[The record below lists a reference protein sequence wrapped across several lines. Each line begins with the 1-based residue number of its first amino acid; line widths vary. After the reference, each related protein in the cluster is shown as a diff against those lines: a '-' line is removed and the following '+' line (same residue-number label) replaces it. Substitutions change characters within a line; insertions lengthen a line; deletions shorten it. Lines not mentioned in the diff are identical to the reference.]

1 MIAFIIICFILM
13 LMILINMFDVDNKQL
28 FHNARK
34 KYLFFFWIYVS
45 ATVIV
50 AVNKSAFW
58 ILLFPIILCILNKFT
73 FNSVCENIKRK
84 IEKEEQLKRKKEK
97 IKYNNAK
104 IFQLEK
110 QIITNKK
117 NKLKHDCINIIFKY
131 TYISTIYKAEK
142 LNECLYI
149 IDNIKIQA
157 DINIAVRRCQKIID
171 ELHELNEITKN
182 RLNSQTN
189 NTNANNKKKS
199 NSTSYSYTV
208 AGALKLFN
216 LDKTATIDD
225 IKSTYRKLAKMHHPD
240 RGGNKDNFLKLN
252 AAYETLKKH
261 YSF

>member
-28 FHNARK
+28 FHNVRK

-58 ILLFPIILCILNKFT
+58 ILLFPIILCILNKLT

-104 IFQLEK
+104 MFQLEK

-117 NKLKHDCINIIFKY
+117 NKLKYDCINIISKY

-142 LNECLYI
+142 LDECLYI

-199 NSTSYSYTV
+199 NSISYSYTV

-216 LDKTATIDD
+216 LNESTDVDE
-225 IKSTYRKLAKMHHPD
+225 IKSTYRRLAKMHHPD

>member
-104 IFQLEK
+104 MFQLEK

-117 NKLKHDCINIIFKY
+117 N
-131 TYISTIYKAEK
+131 
-142 LNECLYI
+142 
-149 IDNIKIQA
+149 
-157 DINIAVRRCQKIID
+157 
-171 ELHELNEITKN
+171 N
-182 RLNSQTN
+182 R
-189 NTNANNKKKS
+189 
-199 NSTSYSYTV
+199 
-208 AGALKLFN
+208 
-216 LDKTATIDD
+216 
-225 IKSTYRKLAKMHHPD
+225 
-240 RGGNKDNFLKLN
+240 
-252 AAYETLKKH
+252 
-261 YSF
+261 